1 MDSKKRLRVVI
12 TIILALYFPVALFG
26 FCSRYFDRTYEY
38 PIVRLENNW
47 TVFMHGKLYF
57 NQKLSN
63 VRILNAEQGETIVL
77 KTRVPANDII
87 SPCLSFDTAYALVE
101 VYVERDQIYSYGEDL
116 LAVSELIPQKTHI
129 IPLGNFENEE
139 YELKIRLTTTEE
151 GESYLLDEILIGNRN
166 DLGKKNIQSK
176 RLGLFVGVFLCIF
189 SLMLFALSPVL
200 ALRKKHD
207 LSGVFYGF
215 ACLLLGIYILEFFGL
230 MNQFFETPGNT
241 SFWRYAAL
249 YTLPMVLMLT
259 IMFDSKVHFG
269 QSRPM
274 IVLVVIHAAFLMV
287 TFGMHFSHVAHVE
300 RMLTPFHVLLLGEG
314 LCVFINLFC
323 MLYQIYKKKRSF
335 RQVIEENIVGLGVF
349 LLMICAMMDMIRFYH
364 SVIVSGAKDPGIVA
378 VYTTIGS
385 LLFATCLIVNYVF
398 HCVAYISNE
407 KARVELEEIAYT
419 DPLTQLANRAKCEQ
433 TLSDVAQTMQPYT
446 IISLDLDR
454 LKQINDTQGHEA
466 GDSLI
471 RGFAKILYE
480 TFSEEILVGRMGG
493 DEFVVILDGCEKDRV
508 TALVDKL
515 HERMNFYNSKVGRY
529 KYSASWGVAYSTEL
543 PMNSSHQIYM
553 LADSRMYQMKQEH
566 HQQTLDKLYRA
577 LSPKGGSES

>member
-116 LAVSELIPQKTHI
+116 LALSELIPQKTHI